1 MADISSRVKLFLHK
15 KNHIILLTPAI
26 ILLLLLSIYP
36 LMYSLNLSFSRWQLG
51 TSPDT
56 SEYVGFANYI
66 WLFNNTQFWN
76 SLGVTLKI
84 LFLSVGIEF
93 LLGMGLALLFDSKLK
108 GINKAVPIIL
118 LPIMLTP
125 AVVGLIWRLLLNEQF
140 GIINYYLTQLGIKP
154 VNWLSSTSIA
164 PMAIALVDVWQ
175 WTPFLFLI
183 FFAGLKALPIDIYE
197 AADVDGASYI
207 NKFLYITLPL
217 LKVPIAI
224 ALIIRTTDFLK
235 IFDQVYMITF
245 GGPGNST
252 ETLGLFAYKLA
263 FINASLGRASATSY
277 ILLII
282 SIIFGL
288 SLLKFMKQE
297 KQKQRSI
304 I

>member
-26 ILLLLLSIYP
+26 IILLLLSIYP
-36 LMYSLNLSFSRWQLG
+36 LIYSLNLSFSRWQLG

-56 SEYVGFANYI
+56 SKYVGFDNYI
-66 WLFNNTQFWN
+66 WLFSDAQFWN
-76 SLGVTLKI
+76 SIMVTLKI
-84 LFLSVGIEF
+84 LFLSVGIGF

-125 AVVGLIWRLLLNEQF
+125 VVVGLIWRLLLNEQF
-140 GIINYYLTQLGIKP
+140 GIINYYLIKLGIKP
-154 VNWLSSTSIA
+154 ISWLSSTAIA
-164 PMAIALVDVWQ
+164 PMSIVLVDVWQ

-183 FFAGLKALPIDIYE
+183 LYASLKALPIEIYE

-207 NKFLYITLPL
+207 QKLLYITIPL

-252 ETLGLFAYKLA
+252 EILGLFAYKLA
-263 FINASLGRASATSY
+263 FINANLGRASSASY
-277 ILLII
+277 ILLIL
-282 SIIFGL
+282 SIIFALG
-288 SLLKFMKQE
+288 LLKLMRKEEQE
-297 KQKQRSI
+297 
-304 I
+304 